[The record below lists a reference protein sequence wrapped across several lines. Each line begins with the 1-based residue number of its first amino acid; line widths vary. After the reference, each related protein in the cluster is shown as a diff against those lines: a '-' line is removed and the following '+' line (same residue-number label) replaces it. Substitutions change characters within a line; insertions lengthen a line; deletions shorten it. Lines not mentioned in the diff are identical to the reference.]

1 MARIKDEDVAAVRAA
16 AQMREVVGDYVTL
29 KSAGGGSYKG
39 LCPFHDERTPSFHVT
54 PAKGLYHCFS
64 CQEGG
69 DLITFVRKVEGL
81 TFTEAIE
88 KLAARYGVTLR
99 YEEGG
104 GTANRGAGQRS
115 RLVAANA
122 MAAAFFSEALAGSE
136 AQSARDFL
144 LGRGFP
150 EATWSQF
157 GVGYAP
163 KGWDS
168 MTSRLRANGYSDEE
182 MLAAG
187 LVSQG
192 QRGVYDRFRGRL
204 VWPIRDTSGEVL
216 GFGARKLY
224 DDDEGPKYLNTPE
237 TPVYKKSQ
245 VLYGLDLARR
255 DIARKQQVVIVEG
268 YTDVMACHLAGVTT
282 AVATCGTAFGAEHV
296 KVMRRLLLD
305 SADSGAEV
313 VFTFDGDAAGQKAAM
328 RAFDQEQRFVTQ
340 TFVAVAADGLDPCDL
355 RLSRGDAAVQELVRS
370 RIPMF
375 EFAIRTQLRA
385 HDLETAEGR
394 VSALRDCAPI
404 VAGIK
409 DSALRP
415 EYVRQ
420 LSGWLGMDEARVSNA
435 VTEAF
440 KRAPR
445 PTATPPARPAPAAN
459 SGTAGR
465 ASSGVSS
472 GAGSGAASSGGR
484 AGQPGPT
491 STGVSMSSGEHS
503 TNGASDHGVGAGG
516 AGGQTPGGAPHLS
529 ATASTGSAVSSS
541 PDSDPPA
548 SAGAPGGFG
557 SDVDL
562 EPAARVSYG
571 RPDPEDRTIAVQKEA
586 LGCALQ
592 VPHLVASWYES
603 VEETAFTWVGFVQ
616 VHRAIAAA
624 GKPSAVADFGWGEEQ
639 WLAEVLNE
647 CADDTVRTFVRE
659 LATRPLPATQ
669 VTEWYATSIVARL
682 LEYDTL
688 RQIADMQ
695 GRLQRLQ
702 SDGASDVDGEQM
714 QSTMA
719 TLSAL
724 EGYRRQLRDVIAG
737 EV

>member
-1 MARIKDEDVAAVRAA
+1 MARIKDEDVAAVRAT
-16 AQMREVVGDYVTL
+16 AQMREVVSDYVTL

-81 TFTEAIE
+81 TFSEAVE
-88 KLAARYGVTLR
+88 RLAARYGVTLR
-99 YEEGG
+99 YEEGSG
-104 GTANRGAGQRS
+104 QGNRAAGQRS

-122 MAAAFFSEALAGSE
+122 MAAAFFSEALAHPE
-136 AQSARDFL
+136 AQTARDFL
-144 LGRGFP
+144 TGRGFP
-150 EATWSQF
+150 EATWAQF

-163 KGWDS
+163 KSWDA
-168 MTSRLRANGYSDEE
+168 MTARLRANGYSDDEL
-182 MLAAG
+182 LAAG

-237 TPVYKKSQ
+237 TVVYKKSQ

-355 RLSRGDAAVQELVRS
+355 RLARGDAAVQQLVSS

-394 VSALRDCAPI
+394 VSALRECAPI
-404 VAGIK
+404 VASIK
-409 DSALRP
+409 DAALRP

-420 LSGWLGMDEARVSNA
+420 LAGWLGMDEARVGAA
-435 VTEAF
+435 VTDAG

-445 PTATPPARPAPAAN
+445 VVEQRTAPTRPHATADTTAVPSQATAPEQMQGSTTSTDDVAAQT
-459 SGTAGR
+459 SE
-465 ASSGVSS
+465 ASSE
-472 GAGSGAASSGGR
+472 
-484 AGQPGPT
+484 
-491 STGVSMSSGEHS
+491 M
-503 TNGASDHGVGAGG
+503 
-516 AGGQTPGGAPHLS
+516 TPA
-529 ATASTGSAVSSS
+529 
-541 PDSDPPA
+541 
-548 SAGAPGGFG
+548 
-557 SDVDL
+557 
-562 EPAARVSYG
+562 SYG
-571 RPDPEDRTIAVQKEA
+571 RPDPQDRTIAVQKEA

-603 VEETAFTWVGFVQ
+603 VEETAFTWDGFVQ

-624 GKPSAVADFGWGEEQ
+624 GKPAAVADHGWNEQQ
-639 WLAEVLNE
+639 WLDEVLTE
-647 CADDTVRTFVRE
+647 CADDTVRSFVRE
-659 LATRPLPATQ
+659 LATRPLPTNQ
-669 VTEWYATSIVARL
+669 VNEWYATSIVARL
-682 LEYDTL
+682 LEFDTL
-688 RQIADMQ
+688 RQIAVAQ

-702 SDGASDVDGEQM
+702 ADGAEGVDSEQM
-714 QSTMA
+714 QSAMT
-719 TLSAL
+719 TLAAL